1 MSAISPSAFLL
12 LIGNEL
18 LSGRTQDKNLAFVG
32 RRLSE
37 LGIRLTE
44 ARVIPDDSDAIIHN
58 VNDSRRRFDYV
69 FTTGGI
75 GPTHDDITS
84 AAVARAFDQPLE
96 RHPQAEQR
104 LRAFYGSDVNDA
116 RLRMADMPAG
126 AILVDNPLSGAP
138 GFQIENVFVLA
149 GIPAVMQAMFDGL
162 ADRLRHGRPILSRT
176 LTTDRREGALA
187 AGMRALQNRY
197 PELTIGSYPFFSP
210 ENKGVNIVVSGTD
223 AELLNAVIE
232 ELRELVHSLDGQ
244 VKETGMTQ
252 MG

>member
-1 MSAISPSAFLL
+1 MSASSPSAFLL

-32 RRLSE
+32 RRLAG

-84 AAVARAFDQPLE
+84 AAVARAFDRSLE

-162 ADRLRHGRPILSRT
+162 ADRLQHGRPILSRT
-176 LTTDRREGALA
+176 LTTDRREGELASALT
-187 AGMRALQNRY
+187 ALQARY
-197 PELTIGSYPFFSP
+197 PGLAIGSYPFFSAH
-210 ENKGVNIVVSGTD
+210 KRGVNIVLSGVD
-223 AELLNAVIE
+223 VELLNSALA
-232 ELRELVHSLDGQ
+232 ELRGVVAELGGLCEESAD
-244 VKETGMTQ
+244 
-252 MG
+252 